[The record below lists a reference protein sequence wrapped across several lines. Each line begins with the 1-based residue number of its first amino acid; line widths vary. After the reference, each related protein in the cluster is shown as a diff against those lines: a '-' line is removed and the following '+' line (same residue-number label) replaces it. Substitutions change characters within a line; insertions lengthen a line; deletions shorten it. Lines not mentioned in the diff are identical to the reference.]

1 MDMCPLFYVQL
12 TSKESTF
19 SFVVSGSFPIPEYFL
34 IYIIIPID
42 NNTLEYYNIDTVKET
57 ERILSFSGLTKKE
70 IDKC

>member
-1 MDMCPLFYVQL
+1 MSAFLCSINFQ
-12 TSKESTF
+12 ESTF